1 MSELTHRRPDGAVH
15 MVDVGGKPAT
25 RRVARAEATLRTR
38 ADVVELLAAGRLPKG
53 EAIGVARVAGIMAA
67 KQTSTLVPLCH
78 PIPISSVEVDFVVGA
93 DDVTVTAEVS
103 TVGGTGVEMEAITAA
118 TVAAISLYDM
128 VKAVDRLA
136 EIDGVRLLS
145 KSGGKSGDWVRP

>member
-1 MSELTHRRPDGAVH
+1 MTELTHRRADGAVH
-15 MVDVGGKPAT
+15 MVDVGSKPPT
-25 RRVARAEATLRTR
+25 RRVARAEATLVTR
-38 ADVVELLAAGRLPKG
+38 PDVVGLLAEGRLPKG

-67 KQTSTLVPLCH
+67 KQTPQLVPLCH
-78 PIPISSVEVDFVVGA
+78 PILIDAVEVDFDVREDRVV
-93 DDVTVTAEVS
+93 VTAEVA
-103 TVGGTGVEMEAITAA
+103 TTGGTGVEMEAITAA

-136 EIDGVRLLS
+136 TIEGVRLVS